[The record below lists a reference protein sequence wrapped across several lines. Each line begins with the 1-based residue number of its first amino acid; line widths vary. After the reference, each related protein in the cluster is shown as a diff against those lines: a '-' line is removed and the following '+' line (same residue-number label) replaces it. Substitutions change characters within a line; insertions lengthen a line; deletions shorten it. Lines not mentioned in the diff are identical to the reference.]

1 MRTIMVDI
9 KQNHPAVSYFEKNT
23 AGSRAVRNIVN
34 FLIRNTM
41 TGLRK
46 SPEERTHME
55 TEVLHTVFTGI
66 QKANEYKDEQEEK
79 AISAAFQKVK
89 SGELTGLKAHAYLKS
104 RLDRCRKRF
113 SYPTLDNW
121 FLSYEVLDAVL
132 KHTGNT
138 AYYSCTS
145 QVNQQAIR
153 KTVASWKSYF
163 KALKDWKKNPRKYQA
178 KPRIPGYIREHKTTA
193 HFTNQVCRLVHTEG
207 RLYLN
212 FANCKQPVY
221 IGKETLIPGK
231 YVKTEIKPFCGR
243 YRICITYEDTF
254 QEPKLPA
261 EPKRILG
268 LDIGLENF
276 LAGASNTGARPF
288 LIRGGWLKSLN
299 QWFNKRRAKLLSA
312 LTKGDNS
319 SHSRKHSHAL
329 NALSRNRDNHIRDFF
344 YKSAHWVMRWCIK
357 YGIEV
362 IVIGHTKGMKQEI
375 NIGKVNNQNFVTIP
389 YERFLRVLKTVS
401 CKYGIPVVEREE
413 SYTSQASLLDL
424 DAIPS
429 YGDKKDEP
437 VFSGERVK
445 RGLYRS
451 LDGKLI
457 HADINGA
464 GNIARKE
471 YPNMFNGV
479 NMNYLCGTVD
489 VVPGEKILNIKQHK
503 KRKAYKKKTSP
514 LAKARHESRKAKR
527 LELRILFEKKSHNK
541 AASKQIAA

>member
-1 MRTIMVDI
+1 MRTVMVDI

-23 AGSRAVRNIVN
+23 TGSRAVRNTAN

-41 TGLRK
+41 TGLCK

-66 QKANEYKDEQEEK
+66 QKANAYKDIQEGK

-89 SGELTGLKAHAYLKS
+89 SGELAGLKAHAYLKS
-104 RLDRCRKRF
+104 KLDSCGKRF
-113 SYPTLDNW
+113 SYPTMDHW

-153 KTVASWKSYF
+153 KTVASWKAYF
-163 KALKDWKKNPRKYQA
+163 KALKDWKKNPGKYQA
-178 KPRIPGYIREHKTTA
+178 KPRIPGYIREHKATA
-193 HFTNQVCRLVHTEG
+193 HFTNQVCRMVRTGG
-207 RLYLN
+207 RLYLS
-212 FANCKQPVY
+212 FANCKQPVH
-221 IGKETLIPGK
+221 IGRETLIPGK

-243 YRICITYEDTF
+243 YRICITYEDVF
-254 QEPKLPA
+254 QEPELPA
-261 EPKRILG
+261 DPKRILG

-299 QWFNKRRAKLLSA
+299 QWFNKRRAKLLST
-312 LTKGDNS
+312 LTRGDDS
-319 SHSRKHSHAL
+319 QHSRKHSHAL
-329 NALSRNRDNHIRDFF
+329 DALSRNRNNHIRDFF
-344 YKSAHWVMRWCIK
+344 YKAAHWVMRWCISHQ
-357 YGIEV
+357 IEV

-375 NIGKVNNQNFVTIP
+375 NIGKANNQNFVTIP

-401 CKYGIPVVEREE
+401 CKYGVPVVEREE

-424 DAIPS
+424 DAIPT
-429 YGDKKDEP
+429 YGDGDEES
-437 VFSGERVK
+437 VFSGERIK

-451 LDGKLI
+451 SDGRLI

-471 YPNMFNGV
+471 YPHMFDEMDMG
-479 NMNYLCGTVD
+479 YLCDTVD
-489 VVPGEKILNIKQHK
+489 VVTGEKILNIKRHKSRKGYK
-503 KRKAYKKKTSP
+503 KRKSP
-514 LAKARHESRKAKR
+514 AAKARHESRKSKR
-527 LELRILFEKKSHNK
+527 LELRILLEVNPQIKTAK
-541 AASKQIAA
+541 KQIAA